1 MNAILKEEINL
12 KLTGENISLETIDA
26 LEIAKFIISFIETL
40 KPLVGKEEDIP
51 CLMLQ
56 EIKQGSID
64 FIFATQHPKT
74 KWAYS
79 QVTHSLST
87 NNYHDL
93 PAQSIQH
100 LRNLSNQIKKLN
112 CSVIFYDTHHKCTA
126 EITPSINIKIPEIV
140 YIEGETTLYGY
151 IENVGGKKP
160 QVRITLT
167 NGKKLIC
174 KINDKEKI
182 RKLGALIYTEVG
194 LVGIAKWQMPEMEI
208 IDFEIQEILEYRES
222 SIFETMNT
230 LSKIAGDSFDSLDVN
245 SWIAEIRGHD
255 A

>member
-1 MNAILKEEINL
+1 MNAIPKEEINL
-12 KLTGENISLETIDA
+12 KLTGENISLETVDA
-26 LEIAKFIISFIETL
+26 LEIAKFITSFIETL

-51 CLMLQ
+51 CLMLR
-56 EIKQGSID
+56 EIKRGSID

-79 QVTHSLST
+79 QLTHSLST
-87 NNYHDL
+87 NNYNDL
-93 PAQSIQH
+93 PAHSIEH

-112 CSVIFYDTHHKCTA
+112 CSVIFYDTNHKYTA
-126 EITPSINIKIPEIV
+126 EITPSINIKIPEII

-160 QVRITLT
+160 QARIALA
-167 NGKKLIC
+167 NGKKLTC
-174 KINDKEKI
+174 KIHDREKI
-182 RKLGALIYTEVG
+182 RKLGSLIYTEVG
-194 LVGIAKWQMPEMEI
+194 LVGIAKWKTPDMEI
-208 IDFEIQEILEYRES
+208 IDFEIKEILEYRES

-230 LSKIAGDSFDSLDVN
+230 LSKIAGDSFDNLDVN
-245 SWIAEIRGHD
+245 HWISEIRGND